1 MSLTALC
8 ACRFSVKPLYR
19 PFIHLLHTIMRSFIF
34 RSSAFLSRK
43 VLPLALIVT
52 LVLAPFPP
60 LVSSVKETKQNA
72 KEAYESTFGPNSPA
86 PTVVARYTRGVSE
99 PVITQDTTA
108 PVVSVVMGSSTVTAL
123 LAEDVV
129 VPEASIAPTT
139 QTSGRS
145 TRISSN
151 AQANVAAALQ
161 VAQGTS
167 ASEIV
172 EVGLDSSLN
181 IAETVDTHGA
191 RTLAEYNQAGDPV
204 KITAPDGT
212 VTYYA
217 YDGEGNLTEAY
228 SEKPKVVARA
238 GENPL
243 AYLSRVLTSSMR
255 ALAGE
260 GSTERTTLSYEEGA
274 ITEVGSGKSAVSFE
288 YDASGNL
295 ASQETDSGEN
305 IVYVYDED
313 GNIAGKEVRTPD
325 TAIAHNAFT
334 RTLAYVGLGGLA
346 RSYAR
351 AYAGSETLAQSEAY
365 GYDTGGE
372 LAAFSVS
379 FGEDVAPAQ
388 ASIPVLAP
396 SALPISNPAPDAFTA
411 TSTGTT
417 TESVPAIV
425 PPAEVTT
432 PEATSTVEAL
442 VSFIAKPFKTIAY
455 ALAPF
460 MPRALADV
468 LEEVAAPTPEVATP
482 VTLTQESVAVW
493 NTRDVLGN
501 VVETQN
507 QKGEITSYRYDSRT
521 DAPTGRTV
529 YNPEGAVLIDV
540 SYGID
545 SSTNRWTSRSEG
557 SLVESYT
564 YDQNGALTAVS
575 GANEASYRYDSQGN
589 RVEESNAQGVTRY
602 TYSGNRLTQATLS
615 DGTTRT
621 YTYDELG
628 NVASV
633 IDGAKGTTRFSYGAR
648 GAVTRIELA
657 DGTNIRYTYD
667 ALNRRVGK
675 SVAGPG
681 GSEDLTYRYEGA
693 NLTRVVSKDG
703 TTLRQYLYDPQN
715 HLIAIIAGGVTYSV
729 VLDSHGSVIALT
741 DQNSKVAAHFSYNA
755 WGSPT
760 STIRTDL
767 TDFYYA
773 SGFYE
778 PLVGMYLLGPR
789 TYDPSIGRFL
799 QKDPLAGS
807 LMDAVSQNEYLY
819 AGNDPINRTDPTGH
833 QSVEANVGSSPRA
846 LASQARAAAEEMGSV
861 VDGARAQV
869 ALLTASNAPAEQV
882 ALAQE
887 AYEAAK
893 GAQKEMIALARDN
906 EARVEEL
913 ESAARAALLQEQTIL
928 ATPVATTTQITL
940 SPDTATSTAPANE
953 LPAAEAS
960 TTAPVS
966 PVAAPLPEV
975 SAPVVPEQV
984 QVVPTAPQ
992 AVTPPA
998 EPVTFIGATGQ
1009 VVLSAFKDFAPLAF
1023 AKKKSKSKPAK
1034 KKSPPPPPKKSKV
1047 KAPPPPPKVTKQ
1059 AKVTKASKDLASLS
1073 KSVAKL
1079 TAALADLNKT
1089 LAAKKPVVLPAVA
1102 KVTQATKV
1110 QTAKIVVAPQ
1120 VASTKKDAVSK
1131 LSAGAVIAK
1140 AGTSFVSSAYT
1151 YLSTEAGRNTVLSVG
1166 ISLLPVI
1173 GEGYDVV
1180 TLIAGKD
1187 PITKERLTGL
1197 GVAFTFMGLASG
1209 VGSGKVARDAGT
1221 HALAKL
1227 AQELGVSVDE
1237 LTPIALEV
1245 ASKYK
1250 VNSMSDLSK
1259 LRGKISIDSF
1269 VEQVRVVAKESK
1281 WVYGTFKSDTK
1292 WANQFA
1298 SRGWSDK
1305 MVDEAIRNG
1314 KSFPATNLVNPK
1326 NSAIRY
1332 IHPTTG
1338 RSVVVDSVTKEIL
1351 HVGGDG
1357 FLY

>member
-19 PFIHLLHTIMRSFIF
+19 PLIHLLHTIMRSFIF
-34 RSSAFLSRK
+34 RGSAILSRK

-99 PVITQDTTA
+99 PVITQDTTT
-108 PVVSVVMGSSTVTAL
+108 PVVSVVMGSSTVAAL
-123 LAEDVV
+123 LIEDAVEPNV
-129 VPEASIAPTT
+129 AVTPTT
-139 QTSGRS
+139 QTTGRS
-145 TRISSN
+145 ARISSN
-151 AQANVAAALQ
+151 AQANIAAALQ

-217 YDGEGNLTEAY
+217 YDDEGNLTEAY
-228 SEKPKVVARA
+228 SEKAKVVARA

-243 AYLSRVLTSSMR
+243 AYLSRVVTSSMR

-260 GSTERTTLSYEEGA
+260 GSSERTTLSYEAGA
-274 ITEVGSGKSAVSFE
+274 ITEVGSGESSVSFE

-295 ASQETDSGEN
+295 ASQETDTGEN

-365 GYDTGGE
+365 GYDAGGE

-379 FGEDVAPAQ
+379 FGEDVAPTQ
-388 ASIPVLAP
+388 VSIPHP
-396 SALPISNPAPDAFTA
+396 DSSTLPVTDSAPDAFTA

-432 PEATSTVEAL
+432 PEATSTIEAL

-468 LEEVAAPTPEVATP
+468 IEEIAAPTPEVATP

-501 VVETQN
+501 IAETQN

-540 SYGID
+540 SYGLD

-557 SLVESYT
+557 SLVESYK
-564 YDQNGALTAVS
+564 YDRNGALTAVS

-589 RVEESNAQGVTRY
+589 RAEESNTLGVTRY
-602 TYSGNRLTQATLS
+602 TYSGNRLTQATLP
-615 DGTTRT
+615 DGTTRN

-633 IDGAKGTTRFSYGAR
+633 IDGAKGATRFSYGAR
-648 GAVTRIELA
+648 GAVSRIELA

-693 NLTRVVSKDG
+693 NLTRVVSRDG
-703 TTLRQYLYDPQN
+703 TALRQYLYDPQN
-715 HLIAIIAGGVTYSV
+715 HLIAIIAGGVTYTA
-729 VLDSHGSVIALT
+729 VLDSHRSVIALT

-755 WGSPT
+755 WGLPT
-760 STIRTDL
+760 SAIRTDL

-819 AGNDPINRTDPTGH
+819 AGNDPVNRTDPTGH

-846 LASQARAAAEEMGSV
+846 LASQARAAAVEMGSV
-861 VDGARAQV
+861 VDAARAQV
-869 ALLTASNAPAEQV
+869 TLLAASNAPAEQV

-893 GAQKEMIALARDN
+893 GAQKEMTTLARDN

-913 ESAARAALLQEQTIL
+913 ESAARTALLQEQAIL
-928 ATPVATTTQITL
+928 ATPEAAPAATTTQITL
-940 SPDTATSTAPANE
+940 PPDTATSTAPVSE
-953 LPAAEAS
+953 LPAVEAS
-960 TTAPVS
+960 TTEPAS
-966 PVAAPLPEV
+966 PVTVPLPEV

-992 AVTPPA
+992 EVTPPA
-998 EPVTFIGATGQ
+998 ESVTFIGATGQ

-1120 VASTKKDAVSK
+1120 VASTKKDVASALTGSAFIQKVSTTFTSSYSNAVATAMASFVNTQNTLCTSGK
-1131 LSAGAVIAK
+1131 LSVACSLGSLVAETGKNVAVALGGKNEKGQTVAAGTQLLAIGMVGLETSGTGPYARIVVGSAMTHVLSRHTAEGALSAGASIFTREIDILTLIKKAESIAPELQ
-1140 AGTSFVSSAYT
+1140 AGGNYQ
-1151 YLSTEAGRNTVLSVG
+1151 R
-1166 ISLLPVI
+1166 
-1173 GEGYDVV
+1173 VV
-1180 TLIAGKD
+1180 TASEYIGIDRATGKLTKVYTVISDAAGKLV
-1187 PITKERLTGL
+1187 T
-1197 GVAFTFMGLASG
+1197 AFP
-1209 VGSGKVARDAGT
+1209 GK
-1221 HALAKL
+1221 
-1227 AQELGVSVDE
+1227 
-1237 LTPIALEV
+1237 P
-1245 ASKYK
+1245 
-1250 VNSMSDLSK
+1250 
-1259 LRGKISIDSF
+1259 
-1269 VEQVRVVAKESK
+1269 
-1281 WVYGTFKSDTK
+1281 
-1292 WANQFA
+1292 
-1298 SRGWSDK
+1298 
-1305 MVDEAIRNG
+1305 
-1314 KSFPATNLVNPK
+1314 
-1326 NSAIRY
+1326 
-1332 IHPTTG
+1332 
-1338 RSVVVDSVTKEIL
+1338 
-1351 HVGGDG
+1351 
-1357 FLY
+1357 

>member
-1 MSLTALC
+1 
-8 ACRFSVKPLYR
+8 
-19 PFIHLLHTIMRSFIF
+19 MRSFIF

-108 PVVSVVMGSSTVTAL
+108 PVVSVVMGSSTVAAL
-123 LAEDVV
+123 LAEDAINPDV
-129 VPEASIAPTT
+129 AITPTT

-145 TRISSN
+145 TRISAN

-217 YDGEGNLTEAY
+217 YDDEGNLTETY

-260 GSTERTTLSYEEGA
+260 GSTERTTLSYEAGA

-325 TAIAHNAFT
+325 TVIAHNAFT

-365 GYDTGGE
+365 GYDAGGE

-432 PEATSTVEAL
+432 PEATSTIEAL

-468 LEEVAAPTPEVATP
+468 LEEIAAPTPEVATP

-501 VVETQN
+501 IAETQN

-557 SLVESYT
+557 SLVESYK

-602 TYSGNRLTQATLS
+602 TYSGNRLTQATLP

-693 NLTRVVSKDG
+693 NLTRVVSRDG

-760 STIRTDL
+760 SAIRTDL

-819 AGNDPINRTDPTGH
+819 AGNDPVNRTDPTGH

-861 VDGARAQV
+861 VDAARAQV
-869 ALLTASNAPAEQV
+869 ALLTTSNAPAEQV
-882 ALAQE
+882 GLAQE

-893 GAQKEMIALARDN
+893 SAQKEMTTLARDN

-913 ESAARAALLQEQTIL
+913 ESAARAALLEEQTIL
-928 ATPVATTTQITL
+928 ATPVATTTQIIL
-940 SPDTATSTAPANE
+940 PLDTATSTASVSE

-960 TTAPVS
+960 TTVPAS
-966 PVAAPLPEV
+966 PVTAPLPEV
-975 SAPVVPEQV
+975 SAPVVPEQA
-984 QVVPTAPQ
+984 QVVPPAPQ

-998 EPVTFIGATGQ
+998 GPVTFIGATGQ

-1023 AKKKSKSKPAK
+1023 AKKKAKKSKPAK

-1089 LAAKKPVVLPAVA
+1089 LEARKPVVLPAVA

-1120 VASTKKDAVSK
+1120 VASTKKDVASALTGSALIQKVSTTFTSSYSNAVATAMASFVNTQNTLCTSGK
-1131 LSAGAVIAK
+1131 LSVACSLGSLVAETGKNVAVALGGKNEKGQTVAAGTQLLAIGMVGLETSGTGPYASIVVGSAMTHVLSRHTAEGALSAGASIFTREIDILTLIKKAESIAPELQ
-1140 AGTSFVSSAYT
+1140 AGGNYQ
-1151 YLSTEAGRNTVLSVG
+1151 R
-1166 ISLLPVI
+1166 
-1173 GEGYDVV
+1173 VV
-1180 TLIAGKD
+1180 TASEYIGIDRATGKLTKVYTVISDAAGKLV
-1187 PITKERLTGL
+1187 T
-1197 GVAFTFMGLASG
+1197 AFP
-1209 VGSGKVARDAGT
+1209 GK
-1221 HALAKL
+1221 
-1227 AQELGVSVDE
+1227 
-1237 LTPIALEV
+1237 P
-1245 ASKYK
+1245 
-1250 VNSMSDLSK
+1250 
-1259 LRGKISIDSF
+1259 
-1269 VEQVRVVAKESK
+1269 
-1281 WVYGTFKSDTK
+1281 
-1292 WANQFA
+1292 
-1298 SRGWSDK
+1298 
-1305 MVDEAIRNG
+1305 
-1314 KSFPATNLVNPK
+1314 
-1326 NSAIRY
+1326 
-1332 IHPTTG
+1332 
-1338 RSVVVDSVTKEIL
+1338 
-1351 HVGGDG
+1351 
-1357 FLY
+1357 